1 MKTLDTP
8 RLTLRPFNT
17 ADVAAFYRMGS
28 ESEIIRYAQSQPF
41 ASLEDALDKMHE
53 LPLADYA
60 TVGYGRFAC
69 VWKATGQVIGFSGL
83 KYLPELDET
92 ELGYRL
98 FPEFWGM
105 GIATEA
111 GHAALGFAQE
121 LGLDHV
127 ISLIHPD
134 NAGSIGVA
142 RKLGLRWH
150 DDIAHPGLDV
160 PLIHR
165 YRRDFPSN

>member
-1 MKTLDTP
+1 MTP
-8 RLTLRPFNT
+8 RNFVRGSVRLL
-17 ADVAAFYRMGS
+17 AYAAA
-28 ESEIIRYAQSQPF
+28 I
-41 ASLEDALDKMHE
+41 
-53 LPLADYA
+53 
-60 TVGYGRFAC
+60 T
-69 VWKATGQVIGFSGL
+69 
-83 KYLPELDET
+83 
-92 ELGYRL
+92 
-98 FPEFWGM
+98 
-105 GIATEA
+105 
-111 GHAALGFAQE
+111 AALGFAQE